1 MLATL
6 AGTLFAAPA
15 FSQSM
20 RSLEGEAIV
29 AYLNTLEPGERALK
43 TLVVALTA
51 ATASDAMLPSSPDKE
66 GLKKVVPQ
74 ATDAVIDDFIR
85 VLAVDSALQI
95 PLHLAHR
102 NIRLQMAKEVELD
115 RIFKA
120 AGGQGW
126 IKFYKAYPEAGG
138 LVRLSRAGLDERS
151 TQALFF
157 MSISGGMMRGTGF
170 FVLLHRRFGIWRV
183 LATEQAWVS

>member
-1 MLATL
+1 
-6 AGTLFAAPA
+6 
-15 FSQSM
+15 M

-29 AYLNTLEPGERALK
+29 AYLNTLEPGERAQK

-51 ATASDAMLPSSPDKE
+51 ATASDAMLPTNPDKE
-66 GLKKVVPQ
+66 RLKKAVPQ

-85 VLAVDSALQI
+85 VLAADSALQM
-95 PLHLAHR
+95 PLHLVHR
-102 NIRLQMAKEVELD
+102 NIRLQMAREVELD
-115 RIFKA
+115 RIFNVA
-120 AGGQGW
+120 DGQGW
-126 IKFYKAYPEAGG
+126 GNFHKAYPEAGG

-157 MSISGGMMRGTGF
+157 MSISGGITRGVGF

-183 LATEQAWVS
+183 LATGEAWIS